1 MPSLPRVS
9 DSRSE
14 MYSLKP
20 QNFAKVGLAQKR
32 IEAREVLQE
41 YLGDYSPQGDM
52 KTSWDF
58 IDHIHKY
65 RD

>member
-1 MPSLPRVS
+1 
-9 DSRSE
+9 

-58 IDHIHKY
+58 INHIHKY